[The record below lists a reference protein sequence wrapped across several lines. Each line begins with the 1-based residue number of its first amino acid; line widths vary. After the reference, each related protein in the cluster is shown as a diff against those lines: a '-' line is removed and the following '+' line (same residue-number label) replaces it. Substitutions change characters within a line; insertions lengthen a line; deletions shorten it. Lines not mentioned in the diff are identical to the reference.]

1 MLLARVVGRQRW
13 SECTIHINWEM
24 QKAEELNKEQLVLQ
38 RHVESLRQQEETIQS
53 RMRRRLQQCASPPPT
68 HLQYSTSHS
77 LAVFARVRLVDG
89 DSKGHRTKHG
99 ATSPKDDGEL

>member
-53 RMRRRLQQCASPPPT
+53 RMRRRLQQCASPPPHPPIRQFT
-68 HLQYSTSHS
+68 PTDM
-77 LAVFARVRLVDG
+77 AFARVRLVDG

>member
-53 RMRRRLQQCASPPPT
+53 RMRRRLQQCASPPPHPPT
-68 HLQYSTSHS
+68 AFNFTLTGGIR
-77 LAVFARVRLVDG
+77 AVRLVDG